1 MNEYTIVA
9 SAMLLVVAV
18 LAGVRGVYRQ
28 RWVLIGL
35 LVFGTLTIIVD
46 VLLTRIGVYRHR
58 AAFNAGIL
66 IDQMP
71 IEDLLYGLALYLVA
85 VLSWSWS
92 ERGEPHGR

>member
-9 SAMLLVVAV
+9 SAMLLVVAI

-28 RWVLIGL
+28 RGVLIGL
-35 LVFGTLTIIVD
+35 LVFGTLTILVD
-46 VLLTRIGVYRHR
+46 VLLTRIGVYGHR

-92 ERGEPHGR
+92 ERSEPHAR